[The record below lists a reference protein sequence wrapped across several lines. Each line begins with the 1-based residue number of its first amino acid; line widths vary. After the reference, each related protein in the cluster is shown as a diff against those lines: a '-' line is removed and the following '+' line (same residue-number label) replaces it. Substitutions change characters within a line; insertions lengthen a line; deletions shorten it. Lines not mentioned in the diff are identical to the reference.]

1 MRMRGGVSLGR
12 VAGIPIILDYSLFIT
27 LALFVVIL
35 ATDVFPDTV
44 RPEPSAATVWTLAV
58 ISGVCFFASILL
70 HELAHSLVA
79 RLYGFPVLN
88 ITLFAL
94 GGVSQIGR
102 ESSKASQ
109 EFFIAVVG
117 PLTSAVLGGLF
128 VAAYLALGAGHSPV
142 EAALLW
148 LGFANLALAVFNMVP
163 GFPLDGGRVFRS
175 LMWALTRSRA
185 RATRWAARLGQG
197 IGAAI
202 AGVGLLSFLDF
213 NIGFEIGRFTGIWWI
228 FLGGFLFN
236 AAAQALRSLEVELGL
251 SDLRVRDL
259 MSTQLR
265 TVEADTALRWLAPSP
280 AAIDPL
286 TAFMVVRNEVV
297 VGMMTGQALHALDP
311 SRFQTAMVADV
322 MVPAGQV
329 APIAPGATGA
339 EALERLQ
346 AAAVGV
352 LPVVED
358 GRLLGLVGLEQ
369 VAQALRAKAK
379 APRPAGS

>member
-1 MRMRGGVSLGR
+1 MRTHSGVSLGR
-12 VAGIPIILDYSLFIT
+12 VAGIPIILDYSLFIS

-44 RPEPSAATVWTLAV
+44 RPEPSEATVWTLALL
-58 ISGVCFFASILL
+58 SGICFFASILL

-79 RLYGFPVLN
+79 RLYGLPVHN

-109 EFFIAVVG
+109 EFLIAVAG
-117 PLTSAVLGGLF
+117 PLTSAILGGLF
-128 VAAYLALGAGHSPV
+128 VAAYLALGAGDSPV

-175 LMWALTRSRA
+175 LVWALTRSRV

-197 IGAAI
+197 IGATI
-202 AGVGLLSFLDF
+202 AGVGLLSFLDV
-213 NIGFEIGRFTGIWWI
+213 NIGFEIGRFAGLWWI

-286 TAFMVVRNEVV
+286 TAFMVMRDNVV
-297 VGMMTGQALHALDP
+297 VGMMTGRALRALDP
-311 SRFQTAMVADV
+311 PRFQTATVAEV
-322 MVPAGQV
+322 MVPAGRV

-339 EALERLQ
+339 EALARLQ
-346 AAAVGV
+346 AAEVGV

-379 APRPAGS
+379 APGAAGS

>member
-1 MRMRGGVSLGR
+1 
-12 VAGIPIILDYSLFIT
+12 
-27 LALFVVIL
+27 
-35 ATDVFPDTV
+35 
-44 RPEPSAATVWTLAV
+44 
-58 ISGVCFFASILL
+58 
-70 HELAHSLVA
+70 
-79 RLYGFPVLN
+79 
-88 ITLFAL
+88 
-94 GGVSQIGR
+94 
-102 ESSKASQ
+102 
-109 EFFIAVVG
+109 
-117 PLTSAVLGGLF
+117 
-128 VAAYLALGAGHSPV
+128 
-142 EAALLW
+142 
-148 LGFANLALAVFNMVP
+148 MVP

-352 LPVVED
+352 LPGGRGRTLARAGRAGAGGAGAARQGKGPAPGRILMRSRTTLAVVAGKLARTTSRRT
-358 GRLLGLVGLEQ
+358 GRGGTALPGLVAERL
-369 VAQALRAKAK
+369 
-379 APRPAGS
+379 

>member
-1 MRMRGGVSLGR
+1 MRMHGGVNLGR
-12 VAGIPIILDYSLFIT
+12 VAGIPIILDYSLFIS

-44 RPEPSAATVWTLAV
+44 RPEPSEATVWTLAV
-58 ISGVCFFASILL
+58 ISGICFFASILL

-79 RLYGFPVLN
+79 RLYGLPVHN

-109 EFFIAVVG
+109 EFLIAVVG
-117 PLTSAVLGGLF
+117 PLTSALLGGLF
-128 VAAYLALGAGHSPV
+128 VAAHLALGAGDSPV

-148 LGFANLALAVFNMVP
+148 LGFANVALAVFNMVP

-175 LMWALTRSRA
+175 LVWALTRSRV

-202 AGVGLLSFLDF
+202 AGVGLLSFLDV
-213 NIGFEIGRFTGIWWI
+213 NIGFEIGRFAGLWWI

-286 TAFMVVRNEVV
+286 TAFMVVRNDVV
-297 VGMMTGQALHALDP
+297 VGMMTGRALRALDP

-322 MVPAGQV
+322 MVPAGRV

-339 EALERLQ
+339 EALARLQ
-346 AAAVGV
+346 AAEVGV

>member
-1 MRMRGGVSLGR
+1 MRTHSGVSLGR
-12 VAGIPIILDYSLFIT
+12 VAGIPIILDYSLFIS

-35 ATDVFPDTV
+35 GTDVFPDIV
-44 RPEPSAATVWTLAV
+44 RPEPSEATVWTLAV
-58 ISGVCFFASILL
+58 LSGICFFASILL

-79 RLYGFPVLN
+79 RLYGLPVHN

-109 EFFIAVVG
+109 EFLIAVVG

-128 VAAYLALGAGHSPV
+128 VAGHLALGAGDSPV

-148 LGFANLALAVFNMVP
+148 LGFANVALAVFNMVP

-175 LMWALTRSRA
+175 LVWALTRSRVQ
-185 RATRWAARLGQG
+185 ATRWAARLGQG
-197 IGAAI
+197 IGATI
-202 AGVGLLSFLDF
+202 AGVGLLSFLDV
-213 NIGFEIGRFTGIWWI
+213 NIGFEIGRFAGLWWI

-286 TAFMVVRNEVV
+286 TAFMAVRDNVV
-297 VGMMTGQALHALDP
+297 VGMMTGRALRALDP
-311 SRFQTAMVADV
+311 SRFQTATVAEV
-322 MVPAGQV
+322 MVPAGRV

-339 EALERLQ
+339 EALARLQ
-346 AAAVGV
+346 AAEVGV

-379 APRPAGS
+379 APGAAGT